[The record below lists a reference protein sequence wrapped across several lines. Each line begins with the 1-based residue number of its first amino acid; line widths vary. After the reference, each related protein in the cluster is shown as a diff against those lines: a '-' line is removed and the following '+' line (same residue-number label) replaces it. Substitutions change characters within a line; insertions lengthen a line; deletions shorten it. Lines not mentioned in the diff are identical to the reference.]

1 MSKIKDPVDEKLW
14 SSWAAG
20 YTAGGKIW
28 RTTRWMRCPR
38 RCDKRAF
45 ERGWLEGKTERA
57 AITAKQQEQYRWRAA
72 AFSSGTQAEQIAAK
86 AKADQLEAEIKAMLV
101 ARRGARD
108 EPNQARLQSIR
119 AAHETFK
126 EADRQALQQQILIEN
141 TAVKTADST
150 RDPRRG
156 PDAPRIP
163 IYPKKN

>member
-1 MSKIKDPVDEKLW
+1 MQFKFLLRLAVAVDHRIDRFKPTTTSRSVNMSEIEDPVDERLW

-20 YTAGGKIW
+20 YTAGGKIC
-28 RTTRWMRCPR
+28 TTRWMRCPR

-57 AITAKQQEQYRWRAA
+57 AIT
-72 AFSSGTQAEQIAAK
+72 
-86 AKADQLEAEIKAMLV
+86 
-101 ARRGARD
+101 ARD

-126 EADRQALQQQILIEN
+126 EADRQALQQQILIEK
-141 TAVKTADST
+141 TAAKTADST